1 MIEKKSLGKAEE
13 ALVEALYYWDMYV
26 LDVCWKGK
34 QSIDK
39 TMLERLQ
46 LESAKVRCSKTIS
59 ECK

>member
-13 ALVEALYYWDMYV
+13 ALVEASYYWDMYF

-34 QSIDK
+34 QSIAK

-46 LESAKVRCSKTIS
+46 LESAKVGCSKTIS